1 MLILFGQPSKPL
13 CPRKGEERN
22 APGGISALSGRCVE
36 CIFPGSV
43 ICSQQEISCK
53 ERRLHSSR
61 GSLSTSLTRPSVF
74 LLPTNVRIRMV
85 DAVEMFFLH
94 RRK

>member
-1 MLILFGQPSKPL
+1 MLILFGQSSKPL

-74 LLPTNVRIRMV
+74 LLPNQRSHTN
-85 DAVEMFFLH
+85 DEAVEMFFSP
-94 RRK
+94 